1 MKIMLARQ
9 GFALPT
15 VLIASIIMLIVLL
28 SAATASSSI
37 RSSLNAQYYNQLAR
51 EAAESGMARASDC
64 LAANAYE
71 AQWNSSSPLR
81 PNTSC
86 SGGSG
91 CTSGATCFVVT
102 TGNVR
107 TTFRV
112 DAPQNQEVS
121 QLVRSTGTVELLRPS
136 NGSVWRTFTT
146 TISGRVGIDLS
157 LNTVV
162 FGYVAGTGEGAYF
175 FTIDENGELR
185 GTGGNYYGWL
195 GNGNSS
201 DTLVPTKVNLPAGQ
215 KPASVFASFLSVGY
229 NAFVITN
236 TGALYGA
243 GNNSYGQLGTG
254 STATTVS
261 TPTPYNLPAG
271 KLARTV
277 GVLGFSTFVITTDNN
292 IYASGSCTG
301 GQLGTNYTVSGC
313 ANVLTPARVAL
324 PAPTSDQNTQPTDN
338 ITVDYQS
345 AYVRMKGG
353 RVYGWGVNN
362 HGQLANGNTTPSS
375 VPIQIGTFG
384 NTSQPKATNIT
395 TDGVSIWIIDSNG
408 KVWGAGY
415 NFFGQLSDGT
425 TTDRSSLVQYEI
437 PDPTAKIVKVATD
450 QWTSLVLTDTGEVWG
465 TGNNIDGQLGAGT
478 KTQTQSTPVKFILP
492 SGVKAVDVIN
502 TASGDYTGS
511 PYHNTYVIGDNGR
524 VYGAGANDFGQLG
537 DGTTTDRSTPVAMQV
552 IDGVNIEAEKVLAGY
567 GTAVILTSNQ
577 KIYTVG
583 NNSDGQ
589 LGDGTTTNSSVP
601 KANRYTNILP
611 VTNF

>member
-1 MKIMLARQ
+1 M
-9 GFALPT
+9 
-15 VLIASIIMLIVLL
+15 
-28 SAATASSSI
+28 
-37 RSSLNAQYYNQLAR
+37 
-51 EAAESGMARASDC
+51 
-64 LAANAYE
+64 
-71 AQWNSSSPLR
+71 
-81 PNTSC
+81 
-86 SGGSG
+86 
-91 CTSGATCFVVT
+91 
-102 TGNVR
+102 
-107 TTFRV
+107 
-112 DAPQNQEVS
+112 
-121 QLVRSTGTVELLRPS
+121 
-136 NGSVWRTFTT
+136 
-146 TISGRVGIDLS
+146 
-157 LNTVV
+157 
-162 FGYVAGTGEGAYF
+162 
-175 FTIDENGELR
+175 
-185 GTGGNYYGWL
+185 
-195 GNGNSS
+195 
-201 DTLVPTKVNLPAGQ
+201 
-215 KPASVFASFLSVGY
+215 
-229 NAFVITN
+229 
-236 TGALYGA
+236 
-243 GNNSYGQLGTG
+243 
-254 STATTVS
+254 
-261 TPTPYNLPAG
+261 
-271 KLARTV
+271 
-277 GVLGFSTFVITTDNN
+277 
-292 IYASGSCTG
+292 
-301 GQLGTNYTVSGC
+301 
-313 ANVLTPARVAL
+313 LTPARVAL

-511 PYHNTYVIGDNGR
+511 PYHNTYVIGDDGR

-537 DGTTTDRSTPVAMQV
+537 DGTTIDRSSPVAMQV